1 MPVQYT
7 IDEIAKRVTARAYG
21 LLSAADVF
29 GYQGDVWSRADLA
42 GYDELFDLSEVT
54 ELEKPEVYRIQKL
67 AELASQTVSGPEGN
81 IALVAPGDQLY
92 GLARMY
98 QTYRNM
104 TASRP
109 KEIGVFRTRG
119 DAEAFL
125 VTQAAQQD

>member
-7 IDEIAKRVTARAYG
+7 IDDHARRVTARAYG
-21 LLSAADVF
+21 LLAAADIF
-29 GYQGDVWSRADLA
+29 AYQNEVWSRADLA

-54 ELEKPEVYRIQKL
+54 EVEKPEVYRIQKL

-81 IALVAPGDQLY
+81 IALVAPRDQLF

-98 QTYRNM
+98 QTYRNL
-104 TASRP
+104 TPSRP

-125 VTQAAQQD
+125 VTQATQQG